1 MKKQRIRYLLVL
13 IWIALFPLKAQGKE
27 DTLENLKFGE
37 YWFGKEVAL
46 TDLEGKVV
54 LFEMWGT

>member
-1 MKKQRIRYLLVL
+1 MKIISYLGVFLFFSVL
-13 IWIALFPLKAQGKE
+13 ASSAQGKN

-37 YWFGKEVAL
+37 YWFGKEV
-46 TDLEGKVV
+46 THEDLEGKVV